1 MRFRLSHIIFA
12 YSLSAFALVAA
23 LSCSTNPAQEY
34 GSETPVSL
42 SPTSVEESLDTSEPV
57 EIEEPESAD
66 TGEETGSNIFGED
79 RIITIELDFAQ
90 NDFFQVLLENHET
103 SEYIEAD
110 LTIIDASGTHFYENV
125 GVRLKG
131 NSSMSHPGNKKPF
144 KIDFNEFVIGQDH
157 DGLKKLNFS
166 NAFKDP
172 SFLHEKIFFDVS
184 RAAGVQAPRTNFAN
198 VYFNGELWGFYTVVE
213 QIDDR
218 FLERNFGDDNG
229 NLFKST
235 SEGSA
240 DLQYRGPD
248 QRNYEGSYAIKN
260 NEEVND
266 WSDLI
271 EFTDFITN
279 SPIQVFENEIDQ
291 WLNVQGF
298 LRSAALDNLFSNLD
312 SYTLS
317 GRNYYLYHNMESG
330 LWEWIKWDGN
340 EAFGAY
346 AYGVNEPMTALPVTF
361 AESHKALLQ
370 KIFESETLT
379 ERYLNEVCVLVEDL
393 FNPAEM
399 NSRID
404 ELSELVDSSVLA
416 DPNKMYPYE
425 NFVENLERDISV
437 QDPFIKREEGP
448 PGMKSRSES
457 EIPPMFGLKSFVA
470 EKHAYV
476 TSTLA
481 CN

>member
-1 MRFRLSHIIFA
+1 MRFRSSKLVFL
-12 YSLSAFALVAA
+12 YSLFFFALTGM
-23 LSCSTNPAQEY
+23 LGCSSNSDLE
-34 GSETPVSL
+34 SL
-42 SPTSVEESLDTSEPV
+42 SPTPFELSASIAEEQPESTELTETGESQSTN
-57 EIEEPESAD
+57 IEEEQ
-66 TGEETGSNIFGED
+66 GSNIFGED
-79 RIITIELDFAQ
+79 QIITVELDFPQ
-90 NDFFQVLLENHET
+90 NEFFQTLLANHET

-110 LTIIDASGTHFYENV
+110 LTITDASGTHLYENV
-125 GVRLKG
+125 GIRLKG
-131 NSSMSHPGNKKPF
+131 NSSMSHPGKKKPF
-144 KIDFNEFVIGQDH
+144 KIDFNEFVTGQDH

-184 RAAGVQAPRTNFAN
+184 RAAGMHAPRTNFAN

-240 DLQYRGPD
+240 DLQYRGPN
-248 QRNYEGSYAIKN
+248 QKNYEGSYAIKN
-260 NEEVND
+260 NEEAND

-312 SYTLS
+312 SYTFS
-317 GRNYYLYHNMESG
+317 GRNYYLYHNMKTG

-346 AYGVNEPMTALPVTF
+346 AYGVNESITALPVTF
-361 AESHKALLQ
+361 TEPNKALLQ
-370 KIFESETLT
+370 RIFESETLT
-379 ERYLNEVCVLVEDL
+379 ERYLNEVCALVEDL
-393 FNPAEM
+393 FNPKNM
-399 NSRID
+399 GLRID
-404 ELSELVDSSVLA
+404 GLSELVNSSVLA
-416 DPNKMYPYE
+416 DPNKMYSYE

-437 QDPFIKREEGP
+437 QDPFMKREEGP